1 MNLLDINF
9 YQLLPTTSI
18 GNELGHQKR
27 IQMLI
32 LGFKESRRQKEA
44 LLAGNCETTLTTYRG
59 QEL

>member
-27 IQMLI
+27 IQLLI
-32 LGFKESRRQKEA
+32 LGFKELKRQKEA
-44 LLAGNCETTLTTYRG
+44 LLAGNCETTPTT
-59 QEL
+59 

>member
-1 MNLLDINF
+1 MNLPDINF

-32 LGFKESRRQKEA
+32 FKELRRQKEA
-44 LLAGNCETTLTTYRG
+44 LLAGNCETTPTT
-59 QEL
+59 

>member
-32 LGFKESRRQKEA
+32 VGGFKELRRQKEA
-44 LLAGNCETTLTTYRG
+44 LLAGNCETTPTT
-59 QEL
+59 